1 VLVKFQIQITKHT
14 EQCWKIL
21 STVETHCKN
30 SDTAHFLLDLCTFP
44 FLRTGGGRLI
54 FRMLQCLTF
63 MLKKYETFVLAFNML
78 CVRILFEIL
87 VEP

>member
-1 VLVKFQIQITKHT
+1 VLEGTQQA
-14 EQCWKIL
+14 
-21 STVETHCKN
+21 SYCKN
-30 SDTAHFLLDLCTFP
+30 SVTAHFLDLCTFP

-54 FRMLQCLTF
+54 FRMLQYITF